1 MKKVVFFKHPPV
13 DKAYVILRRDFAA
26 DTIDFWTGS
35 DEDGYP
41 TFGSLGEARVLSYNK
56 CVELV
61 NYIGELQDFSDDSFA
76 SFKYSE
82 ARELVL
88 NKCCYIRLED

>member
-1 MKKVVFFKHPPV
+1 MKKVVFFNRPPV
-13 DKAYVILRRDFAA
+13 DKGYVILCRDFTA
-26 DTIDFWTGS
+26 DVIQFWTGS

-61 NYIGELQDFSDDSFA
+61 NYIGELQDFYDDSFA
-76 SFKYSE
+76 AIKYLE